1 MLHICP
7 QLGVRFLADSN
18 SLKVSGTSNLRT
30 VRQML
35 NVLSQLASDHVLA
48 QPSVLFFSCF
58 IRTKFQVSNFL
69 FLSEWQYGRR
79 K

>member
-7 QLGVRFLADSN
+7 QLGVSFLVDSN
-18 SLKVSGTSNLRT
+18 SLKVIGTSNLRT

-48 QPSVLFFSCF
+48 HPSVLFFSCF
-58 IRTKFQVSNFL
+58 IRPKFQASNFL
-69 FLSEWQYGRR
+69 FLSEW
-79 K
+79 